1 MTGGQA
7 WREPCHASHRVST
20 ASRRCSSWLR
30 GMFPLNSYKL
40 ETLQGTPLEG
50 LFNARRLRGFVP
62 REGTELAAQQ
72 TKFEEELASQELGT
86 VEVDR
91 PEVEE
96 LGGKEKEGIVDE
108 NLEDVELGM
117 ESAEWEIQGE
127 GDGRAGFFY
136 DDEEEEVQEDEDMG
150 IGARV
155 AARMQG
161 RLQNGGGQME

>member
-1 MTGGQA
+1 M
-7 WREPCHASHRVST
+7 
-20 ASRRCSSWLR
+20 
-30 GMFPLNSYKL
+30 
-40 ETLQGTPLEG
+40 
-50 LFNARRLRGFVP
+50 
-62 REGTELAAQQ
+62 AAQQ

-91 PEVEE
+91 PEVAE
-96 LGGKEKEGIVDE
+96 LGGKEKEGISDE
-108 NLEDVELGM
+108 NLEDLELGR

-136 DDEEEEVQEDEDMG
+136 DEEEEAQEDEDMG

-155 AARMQG
+155 AARRRG